1 MELSNYVI
9 EQMGFCRTTAE
20 DSISAEFHSLH
31 TYEAQGL
38 TLENDAPPVDAHGVV
53 SGVPYQVA
61 FGASVNALARRLL
74 NDDLADDEEGWLVEH
89 KCVAPFLMLHVGPTA
104 RYELTGSYVKF
115 EETRITTY
123 EGFPPARSELNDLE
137 NSVVPSVLSALAC
150 QFSQFHPTV
159 KFKLVTRDVF
169 GITPAG
175 QTLFDFRIEM
185 RGSLTTARGI
195 GAPDVSLYLDRS
207 TALAASISPKVSS
220 FFQLAL
226 DEDDPLKR
234 FLYFFLTVE
243 RQTHAAFAAI
253 DHQGHL
259 GTLTQGPDRVRVAMV
274 DFFVAQSERW
284 KALQERFV
292 WCALSIWTQLTDAD
306 IASFKELK
314 RVRDQL
320 AHGEISA
327 PSAQNVLAIEGL
339 AKKLQLGPNADA

>member
-1 MELSNYVI
+1 MRSSGME
-9 EQMGFCRTTAE
+9 Q
-20 DSISAEFHSLH
+20 
-31 TYEAQGL
+31 
-38 TLENDAPPVDAHGVV
+38 LENDAPVVDAHGVV
-53 SGVPYQVA
+53 SGVPYQMA
-61 FGASVNALARRLL
+61 FGASVNAIARRLV
-74 NDDLADDEEGWLVEH
+74 NDDLADDEGGWLAEH
-89 KCVAPFLMLHVGPTA
+89 KCAPPFLMLHVGPTA
-104 RYELTGSYVKF
+104 RHTLSGSYVKF

-123 EGFPPARSELNDLE
+123 EGFTPARSELKELE
-137 NSVVPSVLSALAC
+137 NSVLPSALSALTC
-150 QFSQFHPTV
+150 QFSRFHPTV
-159 KFKLVTRDVF
+159 KFKRVARDVF

-175 QTLFDFRIEM
+175 QTLFDFRIEI

-195 GAPDVSLYLDRS
+195 GAPDVSLYFSRS

-226 DEDDPLKR
+226 EEDDPLKR
-234 FLYFFLTVE
+234 FLYFFMTVE

-253 DHQGHL
+253 DHRGHL
-259 GTLTQGPDRVRVAMV
+259 GTLTHGPDRVRTAMA

-292 WCALSIWTQLTDAD
+292 WCALSVWTQLTDAD

-339 AKKLQLGPNADA
+339 AKKLQLGPSGDA